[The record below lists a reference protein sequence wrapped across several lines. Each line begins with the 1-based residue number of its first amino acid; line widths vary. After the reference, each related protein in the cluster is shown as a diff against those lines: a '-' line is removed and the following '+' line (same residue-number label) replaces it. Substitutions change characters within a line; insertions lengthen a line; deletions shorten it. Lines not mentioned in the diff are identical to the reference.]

1 MKPVIRIK
9 KYNERIKAC
18 PFCGSPAEIVK
29 ARMITSMYV
38 IRCTNDACGADIV
51 FSGCEL
57 DAEKSLEHFNHRAD
71 GSFS

>member
-1 MKPVIRIK
+1 MKNVTRIK
-9 KYNERIKAC
+9 KYDDRLKTC

-29 ARMITSMYV
+29 TRMIAGMYV

-57 DAEKSLEHFNHRAD
+57 DAEKSLEHFNRRAD